1 MDSSARP
8 QPPSEPERPSILGHL
23 FNLALLYILVVVAAG
38 TLINTGLPV
47 AVETGAVLKTIMLVE
62 PSIEWAEEHRMR
74 PLAGGLR
81 MLAQGLPIAPA
92 EAR

>member
-1 MDSSARP
+1 
-8 QPPSEPERPSILGHL
+8 L
-23 FNLALLYILVVVAAG
+23 FNLALLYVLAVVAAG
-38 TLINTGLPV
+38 TLINTGHPV
-47 AVETGAVLKTIMLVE
+47 AVEAGFVLKTITLVE